1 MQACCLVRSSIIHT
15 RHQPASHRL
24 ERRGLSI
31 WLDLDRLDEAGR
43 LSAAFAIGRFNLLS
57 FDEKDYGPNFAA
69 GRKLV
74 EPLADYA
81 RRLARQH
88 CPDTPVARVRLL
100 TFPRILGAAFNPISV
115 YLCYD
120 DQDKPVFCIYEV
132 RNTFGDM
139 HSYIAAIDGRGAP
152 VHEVEK
158 MLHVSPFFPVKG
170 EYRLKIRAAAEKI
183 SLLIDYQIEGKQ
195 ALTASL
201 RGDIIPLSS
210 RSILTG
216 LIWARLFPMRPLVS
230 IHIEAL
236 KLWAKNVPFFARPE
250 PPATP
255 WSEAR
260 TRKKDPA

>member
-1 MQACCLVRSSIIHT
+1 MDACCLVRSRIMHT
-15 RHQPASHRL
+15 RHQPAIHRL

-43 LSAAFAIGRFNLLS
+43 VSVAFSIGRWNLLS
-57 FDEKDYGPNFAA
+57 FDARDYGPNFAA
-69 GRKLV
+69 GRKFI

-88 CPDTPVARVRLL
+88 CPDAPVARICLL
-100 TFPRILGAAFNPISV
+100 TFPRILGVAFNPISV

-120 DQDKPVFCIYEV
+120 GRDNPIFCIYEV

-139 HSYIAAIDGRGAP
+139 HSYIAAIDEGGAP

-158 MLHVSPFFPVKG
+158 RLHVSPFFPVKG
-170 EYRLKIRAAAEKI
+170 GYRLKMRAAAEKI

-195 ALTASL
+195 ALTARLS
-201 RGDIIPLSS
+201 GDIIPLSS
-210 RSILTG
+210 TSILTS
-216 LIWARLFPMRPLVS
+216 LVWARLFPMRPLVS

-236 KLWAKNVPFFARPE
+236 KLWVKNVPFFARPE
-250 PPATP
+250 PPAAS

-260 TRKKDPA
+260 IRKKDPA